1 MSEIISPVVYQ
12 LGLGAVG
19 GFIVGFALKK
29 LAKLFIVLI
38 GIFVIVL
45 LYLGTSG
52 VISINYNALWN
63 TIAGW
68 LGGASQAASWLVG
81 LISILPFLGSFMVGF
96 LLGLKIG

>member
-1 MSEIISPVVYQ
+1 MSEILSPVVYQ

-19 GFIVGFALKK
+19 GFVVGFALKK

-38 GIFVIVL
+38 GIFVVVL

-52 VISINYNALWN
+52 VISINYNALWS

-68 LGGASQAASWLVG
+68 LGGAAQAAGWLVG
-81 LISILPFLGSFMVGF
+81 LISLLPFIGSFLVGF

>member
-1 MSEIISPVVYQ
+1 MTDVVSPLVFQ

-38 GIFVIVL
+38 GILIVIL
-45 LYLGTSG
+45 LYLGTSNI
-52 VISINYNALWN
+52 ISINFDALWRAVGN
-63 TIAGW
+63 W
-68 LGGASQAASWLVG
+68 LGGASQMASWLVG
-81 LISILPFLGSFMVGF
+81 LISLLPFVGSFMVGF

>member
-1 MSEIISPVVYQ
+1 
-12 LGLGAVG
+12 
-19 GFIVGFALKK
+19 VGFALKK

-38 GIFVIVL
+38 GIFIIVL

-52 VISINYNALWN
+52 VVSINYSALWS

-68 LGGASQAASWLVG
+68 LGGAGQAASWVVG
-81 LISILPFLGSFMVGF
+81 LISLIPFIGSFMVGF

>member
-1 MSEIISPVVYQ
+1 MSEIFSPIVFE

-19 GFIVGFALKK
+19 GFVVGFALKK

-38 GIFVIVL
+38 GIFVIAL

-52 VISINYNALWN
+52 VISINFSALWS

-68 LGGASQAASWLVG
+68 LGGASGAVSWLVG
-81 LISILPFLGSFMVGF
+81 LISLLPFIGSFLVGF

>member
-1 MSEIISPVVYQ
+1 MSEIITPVIYQ

-19 GFIVGFALKK
+19 GFIVGFAIKK
-29 LAKLFIVLI
+29 LAKLFIILL
-38 GIFVIVL
+38 GIFIIIL

-52 VISINYNALWN
+52 VISINYSALWS

-68 LGGASQAASWLVG
+68 LGGAGQAASWLVG
-81 LISILPFLGSFMVGF
+81 LISILPFLGSFLVGF